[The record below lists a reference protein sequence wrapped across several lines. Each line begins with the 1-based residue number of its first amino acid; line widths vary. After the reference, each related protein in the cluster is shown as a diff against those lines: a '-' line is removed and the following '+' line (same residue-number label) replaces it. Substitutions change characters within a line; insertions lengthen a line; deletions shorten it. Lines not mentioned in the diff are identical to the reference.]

1 MTSIRAVNVA
11 FVVIIRE
18 IWGKAMNHDYYH
30 CLDYLPNCPKECFRA
45 QLTEDLRSRKDLIGI
60 LLTWTYFYGTDECV
74 MEMENNEASRRK

>member
-18 IWGKAMNHDYYH
+18 IWGKVMNHDYYH